1 MFGRELRIPD
11 KPEKTQSCHMV
22 QGEGVVPGP
31 RERWQI
37 PATWTKG
44 NQRLGEGHGNWG
56 GGMDEGCPRSPRES
70 KHAEH
75 SRTVGDIQAVWPKR
89 QHRLLS
95 LFLEYEPR
103 LVGIMLC

>member
-37 PATWTKG
+37 PATWTEG
-44 NQRLGEGHGNWG
+44 NQRMGEGHGKWG
-56 GGMDEGCPRSPRES
+56 GGKDEGCPRSPRES
-70 KHAEH
+70 KQAEH
-75 SRTVGDIQAVWPKR
+75 SRTVGDIQAVWPDR

-103 LVGIMLC
+103 LLGIMLC